1 MCNTKNGGWLNWLIL
16 DPSIGFISNYTYKKA
31 KKKDQAAIN
40 AANQAA
46 ADQVEANKVANS
58 VQSTEPAA
66 QSTQDAVKKLAT
78 QKVPLNTSNTGATIG
93 SQSSVGLNLGGY

>member
-1 MCNTKNGGWLNWLIL
+1 MCDPVSLSLAAVGLGSTIL
-16 DPSIGFISNYTYKKA
+16 VGNKKA
-31 KKKDQAAIN
+31 NKAKAKTNSQIN

-46 ADQVEANKVANS
+46 ADQVEKNKLANS
-58 VQSTEPAA
+58 VQTTEPAT

-78 QKVPLNTSNTGATIG
+78 QKVPLNTQNTGATIG

>member
-1 MCNTKNGGWLNWLIL
+1 MCVLASVFKWLDIN
-16 DPSIGFISNYTYKKA
+16 NNKKA
-31 KKKDQAAIN
+31 KNQTNAAIN

-46 ADQVEANKVANS
+46 ADQVEKNKLANS
-58 VQSTEPAA
+58 VQTTEPAT